1 MGGAQEANYR
11 RIPPKK
17 IPRENR
23 NAQGQYESG
32 RRTNPGTIGGNI
44 GIIIEKLATAIW
56 AMLRSRHVTG
66 KNCKKILCS
75 VLHFHPNFSKDL

>member
-44 GIIIEKLATAIW
+44 GIIIEKLATAILLLGN
-56 AMLRSRHVTG
+56 APVPSRDR
-66 KNCKKILCS
+66 KEL
-75 VLHFHPNFSKDL
+75 